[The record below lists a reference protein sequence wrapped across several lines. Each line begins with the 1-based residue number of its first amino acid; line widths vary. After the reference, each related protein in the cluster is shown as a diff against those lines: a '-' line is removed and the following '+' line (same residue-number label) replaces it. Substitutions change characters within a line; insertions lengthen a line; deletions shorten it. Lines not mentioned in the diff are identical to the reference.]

1 MKRRKIKVEQR
12 FGAVDDATEL
22 LAVDIRDFCSEEL
35 TYRATLC
42 LSEAL
47 SNLIKYCNQS
57 GDITVSLEIG
67 EKEVLLEVFDPPG
80 SNAFDPFMEQAELGS
95 IPPEAECGRGVALIK
110 YLANEAQYFPS
121 KSSSRMQLKFVEQL

>member
-1 MKRRKIKVEQR
+1 MKRRKIKVEQS
-12 FGAVDDATEL
+12 FGAVDDATKL
-22 LAVDIRDFCSEEL
+22 LEVDIRGSCSDEL

-80 SNAFDPFMEQAELGS
+80 SKKFDPFMEWAELGS
-95 IPPEAECGRGVALIK
+95 IAPEAECGRGVALIK
-110 YLANEAQYFPS
+110 YLANEAQYFPG
-121 KSSSRMQLKFVEQL
+121 KSSSRMKLKFVEQL